1 MLEFEPAASD
11 YIESVKEDGVWVFKY
26 GGLCFEWIADM
37 KDFLAQ
43 KLCDQLSGRQGSIG
57 LEEYEWLRRKS
68 K

>member
-11 YIESVKEDGVWVFKY
+11 NIEAVREGDIWVFKN
-26 GGLCFEWIADM
+26 GGICFEWIADM

-68 K
+68 N